1 MPLRPPAG
9 FVSAN
14 YDPLKNSNP
23 PTSPAASAGDQSASV
38 SFTAPT
44 NTGGGAI
51 TNYYA
56 VSNPGQVVGSSVT
69 SPISV
74 SGLTNNTQ
82 YTFKVWAENP
92 YGPSAYSAPTDA
104 VTPTGPVIE
113 DVFSTWLYS
122 GNGSTQSIVNGIN
135 LSSNGGMTWLK
146 CRNNAN
152 SHTIFDTA
160 RPVTQILSSNSTS
173 TTANSV
179 GWGLT
184 SFNSN
189 GFSLNS
195 TSNLAVNNSGETYV
209 SWTFRKQAKFFDIV
223 TYTGNG
229 VDGREISSNLD
240 MGSGIIGAVFVKR
253 LDTTSNWKASFR
265 GGQGGQNPWL
275 SLNLTS
281 GDASAAWTGGN
292 VIPFVNKF
300 GVYAQD
306 GDISAVNASGGTYVA
321 YLFANDAGGFG
332 ANSDQS
338 VIKCGRFTNNG
349 SGAATVTLGYEPQ
362 WVLIKNISASENWQ
376 IADNLRGMFVGN
388 TDAYLVPN
396 TTATDTLYNYIEPT
410 ATGFRISGLNA
421 SQTYVYIAI
430 RRGPMKTPTS
440 GSTVFTALT
449 RTGNNATAVTTGY
462 GFAPDAMFSADRTGS
477 YSPTNIYTRLRGQFF
492 AYPSGAPR
500 YVQTSSSNSEGN
512 PGNEGGVQSF
522 DNNGITFSADSSGRV
537 NFTSTYVYW
546 VFGRAPSVFDIVY
559 YNGGTTNIPT
569 TVTIGSQN
577 FGRVTHNLGV
587 APELILIKNRTSSV
601 GWMVG
606 ATVFGNGTYGRNASL
621 NLTDGVS
628 DGGYFPLYSEQ
639 TASYITVNNGV
650 SQTGSSSNEYVAYL
664 FASCAGV
671 SKVGS
676 YTGTGTTQ
684 QINCGFTAGAR
695 FVLIK
700 RINSTGGWYVWDY
713 ARGIVA
719 GNDPYILLNS
729 TAAEVT
735 NTDYIDTYSAGFE
748 ISSTAPAA
756 LNAVGGTYLYLAI
769 A

>member
-23 PTSPAASAGDQSASV
+23 PTSPAASAGDQTASV

-69 SPISV
+69 SPIAV

-104 VTPTGPVIE
+104 VTPSAPVIE
-113 DVFSTWLYS
+113 ELFSTWLYS

-160 RPVTQILSSNSTS
+160 RPVTQILSSNSTTVTTNS
-173 TTANSV
+173 T

-195 TSNLAVNNSGETYV
+195 TSNLAVNNSGENYV
-209 SWTFRKQAKFFDIV
+209 SWTFRKQAKFFDVV

-229 VDGREISSNLD
+229 DNYRTINHSLGSTPGMVILKSTSDSAAAWAVWHRSVSPNNLILNSTSAAISGQYSIQDVTSSNF
-240 MGSGIIGAVFVKR
+240 AVAN
-253 LDTTSNWKASFR
+253 SSFY
-265 GGQGGQNPWL
+265 GFPQ
-275 SLNLTS
+275 S
-281 GDASAAWTGGN
+281 
-292 VIPFVNKF
+292 IP
-300 GVYAQD
+300 
-306 GDISAVNASGGTYVA
+306 VNANGATYVA
-321 YLFANDAGGFG
+321 YLFAHDAGGFG
-332 ANSDQS
+332 TSGTDN
-338 VIKCGRFTNNG
+338 VISCGSFTNNG

-362 WVLIKNISASENWQ
+362 WVMIKNRSAAENWQ

-396 TTATDTLYNYIEPT
+396 TTATDNLYNYIEPT
-410 ATGFRISGLNA
+410 ATGFKISGLNA

-500 YVQTSSSNSEGN
+500 YVQTSSSNPEGN

-569 TVTIGSQN
+569 TVTIGGQN

-601 GWMVG
+601 DWMVG

-735 NTDYIDTYSAGFE
+735 NTDYIDAYSAGFE